1 VAVTRVGR
9 AGVGRRVAT
18 WLLLVGSVLA
28 AAAFTVDRLAS
39 ASDGGGIGFYDE
51 AWSDDGVRVTAL
63 DPGAA
68 GAGGLEVD
76 DLVRSID
83 GTTMDEWLALV
94 ADPGAARPDGVDV
107 PYVVDRGDATVR
119 PAISWGEPDVG
130 VAIATTWSVALLSI
144 AIAAIAGYVFA
155 RRPDLPASTALVI
168 GAVGIAGSS
177 VPWALGTTTS
187 GITLGGPFVLLV
199 VLTVGLYMVTWPAAI
214 HMALVFPRPLRAV
227 ERHPGLVPAVYA
239 IALGGYGLGLAASLA
254 TSTSTL
260 AWIGSWPRIQ
270 LVVLISCLAAFLGLF
285 AWRYRNE
292 DQPEERRRSRWAAGA
307 ALLSVILGLVL
318 FQIPELVLGR
328 SLLPAS
334 WIGLVA
340 LPIPIGLAMAI
351 LRDHLFGIDV
361 VVNRTLVYGML
372 TAGVFAIYLT
382 ASAVLRWIV
391 GDDAGYGGI
400 LLATGAAVL
409 LALPVRDRL
418 QRAVDRLMYG
428 DPRHAELVRQRES
441 LVVAREEER
450 RRLRRD
456 LHDGLGPTLAAVG
469 LRAET
474 AAAQLDAGSVADAQ
488 VSLSELSR
496 EVEMAMTDV
505 RRLVDGLRPPAL
517 DELGLVGAID
527 QQVRRLEG
535 MRQDGRAL
543 QISVAS
549 TGSDGLRSLPA
560 AIEVAAYRI
569 AVEAVT
575 NAVRHAD
582 ADRCDVRIDAGD
594 TLRIEVSD
602 DGRGLAGDAR
612 AGTGLESMTA
622 RATEVGGHLDLER
635 APEGG
640 TRVVAVLP
648 LAPGSSA

>member
-1 VAVTRVGR
+1 M
-9 AGVGRRVAT
+9 
-18 WLLLVGSVLA
+18 SA

-63 DPGAA
+63 DPGATDSD
-68 GAGGLEVD
+68 GLMMD

-83 GTTMDEWLALV
+83 DMTMDEWLALV
-94 ADPGAARPDGVDV
+94 VDPGARRPDGLDV
-107 PYVVDRGDATVR
+107 AYIIDRHGATLH

-130 VAIATTWSVALLSI
+130 AAIAATWSVALLSI
-144 AIAAIAGYVFA
+144 AIAAIAAYVLA
-155 RRPDLPASTALVI
+155 RRPDLPASTALVV

-187 GITLGGPFVLLV
+187 GITMGGPFIMLV
-199 VLTVGLYMVTWPAAI
+199 GLTVGLYMLTWPAAI
-214 HMALVFPRPLRAV
+214 HMALVFPRPL
-227 ERHPGLVPAVYA
+227 GLVARNPSLIPAVYVV
-239 IALGGYGLGLAASLA
+239 ALGSYGLGLAASLGA
-254 TSTSTL
+254 STSTL
-260 AWIGSWPRIQ
+260 AWIGTWPRIQ
-270 LVVLISCLAAFLGLF
+270 LVVAIACLVAFLGLF
-285 AWRYRNE
+285 TWRYRNE
-292 DQPEERRRSRWAAGA
+292 DEPEERHRSRWAASA

-318 FQIPELVLGR
+318 FQVPELVFGR

-340 LPIPIGLAMAI
+340 LPIPIGLAIAI
-351 LRDHLFGIDV
+351 LHDHLFGIDV

-372 TAGVFAIYLT
+372 TAGVFGIYLA
-382 ASAVLRWIV
+382 ASAVMRWIV
-391 GDDAGYGGI
+391 GDDAGYGGV

-428 DPRHAELVRQRES
+428 DPRNAELIRQRES

-456 LHDGLGPTLAAVG
+456 LHDGLGPTLAAIG

-474 AAAQLDAGSVADAQ
+474 AAARLDKGSVAGAQ
-488 VSLSELSR
+488 ASLTELSR
-496 EVEMAMTDV
+496 EVEEAVTDV

-535 MRQDGRAL
+535 TRPDGRGL
-543 QISVAS
+543 RISVAGPRDDLP
-549 TGSDGLRSLPA
+549 TLPA

-575 NAVRHAD
+575 NAVRHAEAD
-582 ADRCDVRIDAGD
+582 ACHVRIDTGD

-602 DGRGLAGDAR
+602 DGRGFAGGTR

-622 RATEVGGHLDLER
+622 RATEVGGHLDLQR
-635 APEGG
+635 VSGGG

-648 LAPGSSA
+648 LGPRTAS